1 MMGGGRMNNNF
12 QCSQSRAS
20 SSSSMFNV
28 EVRMLDC
35 WCHRRCDVRK
45 ASISKNPG
53 KPFYTCPLPKDDNDN
68 CDFLPG
74 LMKLKN

>member
-1 MMGGGRMNNNF
+1 
-12 QCSQSRAS
+12 
-20 SSSSMFNV
+20 MFNV